1 MLQIS
6 RTTQKN
12 SAVSVIRLI
21 TDHRL
26 LMTTGLAFALSGCM
40 GVYEGGFECPPGEGI
55 KCKSISE
62 VNQMVDQ
69 CSASSVQDAV
79 PNVQSLT
86 CGIPELRRKGSM
98 ETAPAIQTS
107 EIWYSPFFENDHEES
122 RKKKVLNDAISI

>member
-1 MLQIS
+1 MLQI
-6 RTTQKN
+6 QKTRN
-12 SAVSVIRLI
+12 LKAKRFSKLSAI
-21 TDHRL
+21 L
-26 LMTTGLAFALSGCM
+26 LSAILPFCLQGCM

-69 CSASSVQDAV
+69 CSASVGQCVVPTVQN
-79 PNVQSLT
+79 PE
-86 CGIPELRRKGSM
+86 CGIPELRHKGSM

-122 RKKKVLNDAISI
+122 RKKKVLNDTISI